1 MRGAAAALRARGGI
15 LYVWRDQAGMIRA
28 RAKPP
33 VEALS
38 FETFYGD
45 GWTVQIDRGITSK
58 PVRCWLIVR
67 KRIPWPHFRAFDDPF
82 PPSSISGGDIVGEI
96 LDGVFQ

>member
-1 MRGAAAALRARGGI
+1 
-15 LYVWRDQAGMIRA
+15 MIRA

-45 GWTVQIDRGITSK
+45 GWTVQIDRGITST
-58 PVRCWLIVR
+58 PVQCWLIVR
-67 KRIPWPHFRAFDDPF
+67 KRMPWPHFRAFDDPV
-82 PPSSISGGDIVGEI
+82 PPSSISGDIVEEI
-96 LDGVFQ
+96 LDGVLKSAGLP